1 MSSWTSCASIAL
13 VLGSLTVG
21 SQASAQDRN
30 AAAQQ
35 VIDRE
40 PTSETNAASPDRD
53 QVLISGKLDH
63 GGYGAPHLKVTTV
76 AGHAGLLMG
85 GEGAWIIGHS
95 FLLGGGGYGL
105 VTNTD
110 APDLAR
116 SPLGTSS
123 LGFGYGGVRVG
134 YIIAPHD
141 LFHVVASVLVG
152 AGSVQIIE
160 HLDSDTRT
168 YRSASMFAL
177 EPDVALEVN
186 IAHWIRA
193 GIDGSYRYMPGSG
206 IPGLS
211 ASKMGGPAAGVLVAF
226 GWF

>member
-1 MSSWTSCASIAL
+1 MKSWTSYAGVGL
-13 VLGSLTVG
+13 VLGSLTLG
-21 SQASAQDRN
+21 SRASAQDSN
-30 AAAQQ
+30 AVAQQ
-35 VIDRE
+35 VVDRE
-40 PTSETNAASPDRD
+40 PTSETNAASPDKD

-63 GGYGAPHLKVTTV
+63 GGYGAPHMKVTTF

-105 VTNTD
+105 VTIPD

-134 YIIAPHD
+134 YIVAPHD
-141 LFHVVASVLVG
+141 LFHVVGSVLVG
-152 AGSVQIIE
+152 AGSVQVIE
-160 HLDSDTRT
+160 HVGSDRRT

-186 IAHWIRA
+186 IAHWIRV
-193 GIDGSYRYMPGSG
+193 GIDGSYRYMPDSG
-206 IPGLS
+206 IPDLS
-211 ASKMGGPAAGVLVAF
+211 ASKMGGPAAGVFVAF